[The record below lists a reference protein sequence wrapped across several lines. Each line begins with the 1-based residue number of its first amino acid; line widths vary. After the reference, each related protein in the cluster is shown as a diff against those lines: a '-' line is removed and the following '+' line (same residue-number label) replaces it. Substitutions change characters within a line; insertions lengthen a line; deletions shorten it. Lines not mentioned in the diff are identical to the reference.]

1 MVAALAEPV
10 LASTTLNLMWLFEAV
25 VSKFVPLMVTGV
37 QPAPS
42 MLEATPIVGLNPVI
56 VGASRFTLK
65 SEVLVAEPVGVI
77 TEIGPVDAP
86 AGTEV
91 TNCVAL
97 AEITDALT
105 PLNWIVFSVATVL
118 KPVP

>member
-1 MVAALAEPV
+1 LI
-10 LASTTLNLMWLFEAV
+10 
-25 VSKFVPLMVTGV
+25 VTGV
-37 QPAPS
+37 PLAPS
-42 MLEATPIVGLNPVI
+42 MLEAIPMVGLNPVI

-65 SEVLVAEPVGVI
+65 DEVLVAEPVGVI

-97 AEITDALT
+97 AEITGALT
-105 PLNWIVFSVATVL
+105 PLNSIVFWLATVL